1 MLHNGTKSDPVT
13 PPSGGDGDENVTISL
28 DATTK
33 ALPRLEEFVLEA
45 TVSPS
50 GKTVTWSSSD
60 PTIASVTADGNK
72 VTVKGL
78 KVGTA
83 TITAKIGDVTAT
95 CEVTVDFATGL
106 EEALANT
113 EVFGRKGNIYVNPIQ
128 SLQVTV
134 VNMIS
139 KIVYNARISSYARI
153 PVTKGIY
160 IVKLTN
166 VGNTKVIK
174 VNVY

>member
-83 TITAKIGDVTAT
+83 TITATAVDGSKEEKTVTKVNCCKHRSQKNSAKFIRT
-95 CEVTVDFATGL
+95 PRIKRRSTG
-106 EEALANT
+106 E
-113 EVFGRKGNIYVNPIQ
+113 YDQ
-128 SLQVTV
+128 SL
-134 VNMIS
+134 
-139 KIVYNARISSYARI
+139 
-153 PVTKGIY
+153 
-160 IVKLTN
+160 
-166 VGNTKVIK
+166 
-174 VNVY
+174 

>member
-83 TITAKIGDVTAT
+83 TITAKIGDVT
-95 CEVTVDFATGL
+95 VDFATGL

-134 VNMIS
+134 VNMIG

>member
-128 SLQVTV
+128 SLQVIV
-134 VNMIS
+134 VNMIG
-139 KIVYNARISSYARI
+139 KIVYNVRINSYARI
-153 PVTKGIY
+153 PVTIY

>member
-139 KIVYNARISSYARI
+139 SYARI

>member
-1 MLHNGTKSDPVT
+1 MIGFKSEPT
-13 PPSGGDGDENVTISL
+13 PPSGGGDGDETVTISL

-33 ALPRLEEFVLEA
+33 TLPRLEEFVLKA
-45 TVSPS
+45 TVSN

-72 VTVKGL
+72 ATVKGL

-106 EEALANT
+106 EEAIANT
-113 EVFGRKGNIYVNPIQ
+113 AVYGKDGYIHIQPVAPMQAWVVNIAG
-128 SLQVTV
+128 TV
-134 VNMIS
+134 V
-139 KIVYNARISSYARI
+139 YHATISSATQI
-153 PVTKGIY
+153 PVSTGIY
-160 IVKLTN
+160 LVKLGTGSES
-166 VGNTKVIK
+166 VVTKVS
-174 VNVY
+174 VR

>member
-113 EVFGRKGNIYVNPIQ
+113 EVFLLQKCWKKGKYLCESDSVAT
-128 SLQVTV
+128 SD
-134 VNMIS
+134 
-139 KIVYNARISSYARI
+139 RCEHDR
-153 PVTKGIY
+153 
-160 IVKLTN
+160 
-166 VGNTKVIK
+166 
-174 VNVY
+174 

>member
-1 MLHNGTKSDPVT
+1 MEH
-13 PPSGGDGDENVTISL
+13 
-28 DATTK
+28 
-33 ALPRLEEFVLEA
+33 
-45 TVSPS
+45 
-50 GKTVTWSSSD
+50 SSD

-128 SLQVTV
+128 SLQVIV
-134 VNMIS
+134 VNMIG
-139 KIVYNARISSYARI
+139 KIVYNVRINSYARI

-160 IVKLTN
+160 TVKLTN
-166 VGNTKVIK
+166 VGNTKIIK

>member
-33 ALPRLEEFVLEA
+33 ALPRLEKFVLEA

-50 GKTVTWSSSD
+50 GK
-60 PTIASVTADGNK
+60 TADGNK

-128 SLQVTV
+128 SLQVIV
-134 VNMIS
+134 VNMIG
-139 KIVYNARISSYARI
+139 KIVYNARINSYARI

-166 VGNTKVIK
+166 VGNTKIIK

>member
-72 VTVKGL
+72 ITVKGL
-78 KVGTA
+78 KVGR
-83 TITAKIGDVTAT
+83 KNY
-95 CEVTVDFATGL
+95 CS
-106 EEALANT
+106 ALLCRQYISLVPPCQA
-113 EVFGRKGNIYVNPIQ
+113 VFHAAPLPSDGMLR
-128 SLQVTV
+128 L
-134 VNMIS
+134 
-139 KIVYNARISSYARI
+139 
-153 PVTKGIY
+153 
-160 IVKLTN
+160 
-166 VGNTKVIK
+166 
-174 VNVY
+174 

>member
-106 EEALANT
+106 
-113 EVFGRKGNIYVNPIQ
+113 
-128 SLQVTV
+128 
-134 VNMIS
+134 
-139 KIVYNARISSYARI
+139 
-153 PVTKGIY
+153 
-160 IVKLTN
+160 
-166 VGNTKVIK
+166 
-174 VNVY
+174 

>member
-1 MLHNGTKSDPVT
+1 M
-13 PPSGGDGDENVTISL
+13 
-28 DATTK
+28 
-33 ALPRLEEFVLEA
+33 
-45 TVSPS
+45 
-50 GKTVTWSSSD
+50 
-60 PTIASVTADGNK
+60 
-72 VTVKGL
+72 
-78 KVGTA
+78 
-83 TITAKIGDVTAT
+83 TAT

-134 VNMIS
+134 VNMIG

-153 PVTKGIY
+153 PVTIY